1 MSSPSSS
8 SHLISTSVCLSDCSY
23 HPLYILFFCPLLFL
37 PPVLPPSFP
46 LFILPPSL
54 SPSPL
59 LPSIHSPSLPLSF
72 LPPSLYSFSLPPS
85 LLPPSFTLF
94 TLPPFFHFL
103 IPSFTDPGSHQN
115 VFTMRLVEEFSMSAK
130 YAKILDLPDFPR

>member
-54 SPSPL
+54 SPSSL
-59 LPSIHSPSLPLSF
+59 LPSIHSP
-72 LPPSLYSFSLPPS
+72 SLPPS

-94 TLPPFFHFL
+94 ILPPFFHFL